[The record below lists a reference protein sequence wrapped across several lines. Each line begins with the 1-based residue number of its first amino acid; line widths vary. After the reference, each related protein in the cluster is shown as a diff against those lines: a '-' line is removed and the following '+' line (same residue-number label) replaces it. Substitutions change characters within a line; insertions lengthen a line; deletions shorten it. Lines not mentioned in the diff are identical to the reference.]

1 MNSQTSNSIPA
12 NNIIPNPSNEF
23 EHYALSAEKMEKA
36 AVFFDRFFILNIIK
50 LVIYFLAMPA
60 SLGVYSA
67 GSISAYLLLTA
78 VEISCLIT
86 TSYKDIYLKNF
97 NKSKIAAVLM
107 LAADLGFFL
116 FKSGAL
122 FSSPTHYLVILS
134 AIASVKAILKL
145 GDIEKLSHLKGYPN
159 FSEITDNPN
168 YVPNKPL
175 PFPYNI
181 NHIPSKNTAR
191 ANPNVQINI
200 PVNASM
206 PSLQT
211 PNHVSVHMPD
221 ISIEKEPAVN
231 ISHDRNDIP
240 NRLSENDIFPIP
252 PACYTPSEARL
263 IGNATMNTA
272 TAMTEE
278 LYIPPKTHK
287 KINLSKKKEGN
298 SQ

>member
-1 MNSQTSNSIPA
+1 MNSQTSNSIHA
-12 NNIIPNPSNEF
+12 NNIIPNPDNEF
-23 EHYALSAEKMEKA
+23 EHYALSAEKMEKT
-36 AVFFDRFFILNIIK
+36 AVFFDRFFILNVIK
-50 LVIYFLAMPA
+50 LVIYFLAMPT
-60 SLGVYSA
+60 SLGVYSV
-67 GSISAYLLLTA
+67 GSISAHLLLTA
-78 VEISCLIT
+78 IEISCLIT
-86 TSYKDIYLKNF
+86 ASYKDIYINNA

-175 PFPYNI
+175 PFSYNL
-181 NHIPSKNTAR
+181 PKKNTAR

-200 PVNASM
+200 PANASM

-221 ISIEKEPAVN
+221 IAIEKEPAVN
-231 ISHDRNDIP
+231 IPNDIP
-240 NRLSENDIFPIP
+240 HTLSENDIFPIP

-263 IGNATMNTA
+263 LGNATINTA
-272 TAMTEE
+272 AAMTEE
-278 LYIPPKTHK
+278 LYTPPKTHK